1 MASNFQY
8 IRYKYKTSYMR
19 WIGRRLSDN
28 VEDRRGG
35 GGMRTLG
42 VGGGIGGIIIVVLA
56 LLFNRNPQQVL
67 QQVQQGSGG
76 TTQSE
81 KVTANSDENA
91 RFASTVFADTEDVW
105 TKLFLEMHKRYQDP
119 GMVIYSDIDQSG
131 CGSAQAAMG
140 PFYCPADEKVY
151 LDLSFFNEMEQRF
164 NVVGDFA
171 MAYVIAH
178 EVGHHVQNLL
188 GITKKMDA
196 MRSRLSEEE
205 YNQLSVKLEL
215 QADFLAGVWAH
226 HAQKMQNILEEGDIE
241 EALNAASAVGD
252 DKLQKAAQ
260 GYVVPD
266 AFTHGTSAQRMHWFK
281 KGFESGDIK
290 DGDTFN
296 ASEL

>member
-1 MASNFQY
+1 
-8 IRYKYKTSYMR
+8 MR